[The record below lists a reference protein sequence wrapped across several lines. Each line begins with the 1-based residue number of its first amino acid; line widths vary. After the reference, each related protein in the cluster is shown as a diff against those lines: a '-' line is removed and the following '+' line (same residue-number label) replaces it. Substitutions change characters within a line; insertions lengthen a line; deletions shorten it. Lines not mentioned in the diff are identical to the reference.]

1 MKGVCMKNNIE
12 FNQGLVAKE
21 DCVLIVID
29 VQDRLM
35 PAISGK
41 EALLQNALRLLKFS
55 QLLDIPVVITEQEKL
70 GSTLSE
76 VTSEAESINVIE
88 KVHFNCFMSGE
99 FEHTIQKLERKTLI
113 LLGVEAHIC
122 VSQTALY
129 ALQSFKVHI
138 IADAIGSRTIA
149 NRDIAIER
157 MRQAGAIITS
167 TEMFIYEALQRAGT
181 DKFKA
186 ALQLVK

>member
-1 MKGVCMKNNIE
+1 MKNNLG
-12 FNQGLVAKE
+12 FNQGLIGKE

-29 VQDRLM
+29 VQDRLI
-35 PAISGK
+35 PAISGR
-41 EALLQNALRLLKFS
+41 EMLLQNTLRLLKFS
-55 QLLDIPVVITEQEKL
+55 QLLDIPAVITEQKKL

-76 VTSEAESINVIE
+76 VTTEAASINVIE

-113 LLGVEAHIC
+113 LMGVEAHIC

-138 IADAIGSRTIA
+138 IADAIGSRTID